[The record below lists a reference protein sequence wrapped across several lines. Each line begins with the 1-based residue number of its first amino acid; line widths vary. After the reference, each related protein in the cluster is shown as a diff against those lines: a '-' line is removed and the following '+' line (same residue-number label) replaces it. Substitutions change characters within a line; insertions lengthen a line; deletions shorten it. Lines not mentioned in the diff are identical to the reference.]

1 MVLVSI
7 RFVFERVKS
16 TGCGMR
22 ETVHELLNSG
32 KRKPREWVS
41 RYTEFY
47 GKKLSHSHINK
58 VRQCTGTRSC
68 GIYTVVSNETWS
80 CE

>member
-16 TGCGMR
+16 NSCGMR

-32 KRKPREWVS
+32 KRKTRDWVS
-41 RYTEFY
+41 KIGYTKFY
-47 GKKLSHSHINK
+47 GKKLSHSHVNK
-58 VRQCTGTRSC
+58 EQRCTGTRSIVWILY
-68 GIYTVVSNETWS
+68 GGEQ
-80 CE
+80 

>member
-16 TGCGMR
+16 NSCGMR

-41 RYTEFY
+41 KIGYTEFC
-47 GKKLSHSHINK
+47 GKKLSHSHVNK
-58 VRQCTGTRSC
+58 EQRCTGTRSIMWNLY
-68 GIYTVVSNETWS
+68 GGEQ
-80 CE
+80 

>member
-32 KRKPREWVS
+32 KRKPRNGCPRSGIQSFTVKNCLIHMS
-41 RYTEFY
+41 IKSGDALVLDRVEF
-47 GKKLSHSHINK
+47 I
-58 VRQCTGTRSC
+58 Q
-68 GIYTVVSNETWS
+68 W
-80 CE
+80 